1 MSTKKRKPTKVP
13 AGIHLKRSAKGFS
26 AHIHADNGN
35 KLAAMTGYNTK
46 ASVFKALLA
55 LNRILNASFTAPKG
69 DGTKHVVIDHTVKK
83 R

>member
-26 AHIHADNGN
+26 VHIHADNGN
-35 KLAAMTGYNTK
+35 KLAVMTGYNTK

-55 LNRILNASFTAPKG
+55 LNRILNDNFPWPK
-69 DGTKHVVIDHTVKK
+69 DEGTKHVVIDHTVKK